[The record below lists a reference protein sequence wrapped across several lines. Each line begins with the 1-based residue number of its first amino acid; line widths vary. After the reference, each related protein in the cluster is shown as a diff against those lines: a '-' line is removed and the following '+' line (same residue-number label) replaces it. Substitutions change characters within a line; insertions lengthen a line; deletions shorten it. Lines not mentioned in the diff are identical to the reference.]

1 MKPVPILSEE
11 QQLKIVEAIVK
22 AEECTSGEIRVHV
35 EPKCKTDPVAR
46 AVKVFDRLEMYDT
59 AARNGVL
66 IYLAYETR
74 VCAIIG
80 DVAINEVIPEGFWSG
95 ILADMQSAFA
105 AGSFTEGI
113 IAAVEAVGEAL
124 SEHFP
129 WQSDDVNEQPDEIS
143 VLTEEEEDEED
154 EEEESD
160 EEA

>member
-22 AEECTSGEIRVHV
+22 AEYRTSGEIRVHV
-35 EPKCKTDPVAR
+35 EPKCKTDPVSR

-80 DVAINEVIPEGFWSG
+80 DVAINEVIPAGFWDG

-113 IAAVEAVGEAL
+113 IGAVEAVGDAL
-124 SEHFP
+124 SEFFP
-129 WQSDDVNEQPDEIS
+129 YQSDDVNEQPDEIS
-143 VLTEEEEDEED
+143 FFDEDEED
-154 EEEESD
+154 EEEEDPD
-160 EEA
+160 EED